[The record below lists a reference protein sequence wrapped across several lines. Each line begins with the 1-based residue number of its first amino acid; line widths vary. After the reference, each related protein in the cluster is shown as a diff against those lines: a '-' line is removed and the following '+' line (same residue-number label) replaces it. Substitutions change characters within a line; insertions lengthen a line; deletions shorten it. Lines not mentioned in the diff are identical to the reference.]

1 MAVPREASHERP
13 RDLRPLGRRLADG
26 ATAMLLLARD
36 AAVRWAGDA
45 CYRYGASL
53 AYAALFSIFPL
64 LLLCV
69 TTFGYVLG
77 DGDDVRR
84 QVIASFSSVTS
95 PAMRE
100 LLDETLQSLQTHRTA
115 RGIGA
120 LVGAV
125 TLLLG
130 ASGVFSELQ
139 AALDAIWRV
148 KAPPANGVWASVMQA
163 IRSKAFSFA
172 IVLLAAGVLF
182 ASLVL
187 NAALSAAEN
196 VAVRFGGSLAWR
208 WVEAVVSTG
217 VLGLLLAAVYRAVP
231 QTKVEWRDVAL
242 AALVTSL
249 VFTVLKGALGWY
261 LGHFATY
268 AAYGA
273 VGAVL
278 GLLTWI
284 YVAGMVFLWGAE
296 FSRVY
301 AERYGSLASAAR
313 PSAAG

>member
-1 MAVPREASHERP
+1 MSSFV
-13 RDLRPLGRRLADG
+13 RRLARG
-26 ATAMLLLARD
+26 ATAVLVVARD
-36 AAVRWAGDA
+36 AAVRWAGDS

-69 TTFGYVLG
+69 TCFGFVLG

-84 QVIASFSSVTS
+84 KVIGALSSVTS
-95 PAMRE
+95 PPMRV
-100 LLDETLQSLQTHRTA
+100 LLDQTLESLQTHRTA

-120 LVGAV
+120 AVGVV

-148 KAPPANGVWASVMQA
+148 KAAPRSGIWASVVQA
-163 IRSKAFSFA
+163 IRSKALSFA
-172 IVLLAAGVLF
+172 VVLVAAGALFVSLIVSAVLSAAAGV
-182 ASLVL
+182 
-187 NAALSAAEN
+187 AA
-196 VAVRFGGSLAWR
+196 RFGGSVAWPL
-208 WVEAVVSTG
+208 VEAAVSAA
-217 VLGLLLAAVYRAVP
+217 LLALLLAAVYREVP

-242 AALVTSL
+242 AAAVTSI
-249 VFTVLKGALGWY
+249 VFTLLKGALGWY
-261 LGHFATY
+261 LGHFSSY

-284 YVAGMVFLWGAE
+284 YIAGLVFLWGAE

-301 AERYGSLASAAR
+301 AERYGSLASVASAGLAGAAT
-313 PSAAG
+313 